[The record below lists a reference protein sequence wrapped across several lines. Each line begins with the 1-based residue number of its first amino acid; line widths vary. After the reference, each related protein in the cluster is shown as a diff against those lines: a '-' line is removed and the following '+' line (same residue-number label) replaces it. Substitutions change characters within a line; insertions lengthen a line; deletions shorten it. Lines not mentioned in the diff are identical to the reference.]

1 MKRRLRTH
9 QLIKLKVETV
19 QELKRLMSQA
29 GQGSLDHLITKMIQI
44 TDAHRLGLKGAGWV
58 IHSKR
63 GYS

>member
-19 QELKRLMSQA
+19 QDLKRLKSQT
-29 GQGSLDHLITKMIQI
+29 GQGSLDHLITKMIHI
-44 TDAHRLGLKGAGWV
+44 TDAHRLGLKETGWA

-63 GYS
+63 